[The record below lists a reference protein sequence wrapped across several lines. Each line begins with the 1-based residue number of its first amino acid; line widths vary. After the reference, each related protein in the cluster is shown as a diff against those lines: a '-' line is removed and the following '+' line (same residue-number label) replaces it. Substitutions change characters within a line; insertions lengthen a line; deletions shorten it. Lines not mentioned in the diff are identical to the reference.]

1 MEAIEL
7 LQYVPWIAFGGLLL
21 GGAGIL
27 ASVHNTRLKIKH
39 GYPLEGMW
47 GQSLKPAVT
56 TEAME
61 RVKLVTQENAQL
73 RAEVSAMQERLAVVE
88 RIVTDDGYRLSTEIE
103 RLREE
108 PVRVEV
114 KPANPAN

>member
-1 MEAIEL
+1 MEAMEL
-7 LQYVPWIAFGGLLL
+7 LQYVPWMAFGGLLL
-21 GGAGIL
+21 GAGTIL

-61 RVKLVTQENAQL
+61 RIKLVTQENAQL
-73 RAEVSAMQERLAVVE
+73 RAEVSAMHERLQVVE
-88 RIVTDDGYRLSTEIE
+88 RIVTDGGYRLGHEIE

-108 PVRVEV
+108 PQLTG
-114 KPANPAN
+114 KAKN